1 MDPVSISRVEL
12 VTRPAKERRA
22 GSRDRRLLDGTMKYR
37 GEFAGVEVIN
47 LSEHGAYIQAP
58 FTPELYD
65 IVTLTIGLPDAG
77 GSVMI
82 SGRVRRVSLHSKV
95 LQRHGGFG
103 VEFTRFYTS
112 VGKSELGTHLAA

>member
-1 MDPVSISRVEL
+1 MYPTTISRVEL
-12 VTRPAKERRA
+12 VKRPTKERRA

-37 GEFAGVEVIN
+37 GEFTGVEVIN
-47 LSEHGAYIQAP
+47 LSQHGAFIQAP

-65 IVTLTIGLPDAG
+65 IVTLTIGLPDS

-95 LQRHGGFG
+95 LQRQGGFG
-103 VEFTRFYTS
+103 IEFTRFYTT
-112 VGKSELGTHLAA
+112 VGKSELGSHLAA